1 MSIYMEIIKKCGMLS
16 TPMIN
21 AGDEDHRGYGC
32 LQHVPYLAKFIFR
45 WIGFMHSCTTS
56 WTSASS
62 LFPVFH
68 YWTNL

>member
-45 WIGFMHSCTTS
+45 
-56 WTSASS
+56 
-62 LFPVFH
+62 
-68 YWTNL
+68 